1 LNPLYASIYKDEV
14 LVEKTWFITIG
25 ISLAGLMLM
34 LAAVLSI
41 FRYKQTWVHISLF
54 MLSMVGMFFFFMSV
68 GSGISIGIVTHVG
81 WGLEVAGLGLLFLFV
96 VSLRELTRNSISRF
110 VD

>member
-1 LNPLYASIYKDEV
+1 
-14 LVEKTWFITIG
+14 
-25 ISLAGLMLM
+25 MLM

-54 MLSMVGMFFFFMSV
+54 ILSMIGMFFFFMSV
-68 GSGISIGIVTHVG
+68 GSGISIGVITHVG
-81 WGLEVAGLGLLFLFV
+81 WGLEVACLGLLILLV
-96 VSLRELTRNSISRF
+96 VSLRELTKNSISRF